1 MPTITF
7 KVSVEEARELRRKAR
22 AARTS
27 VSAYLRRSALG
38 LPAEAPRK
46 ILTRKHPVS
55 GLPYNAAG
63 TGCRP
68 VSQEEVRAALAD
80 FP

>member
-7 KVSVEEARELRRKAR
+7 KVSAEEARELRRKAR
-22 AARTS
+22 AARTT

-38 LPAEAPRK
+38 LSAEVPRK
-46 ILTRKHPVS
+46 IVTRKHPVS

-63 TGCRP
+63 KSYRP
-68 VSQEEVRAALAD
+68 VSQEEIRAALAD